1 MEKFKKYIKY
11 LITIAILV
19 FVLINRLFPKMEI
32 MDIIDIS
39 VIIVGVGFTIYSK
52 YIWKF
57 NPFEK
62 NPKVYG
68 SYNVTFIST
77 HDNKKR
83 KMDIDIEQTLFKTKI
98 KIITKESKSVSLVAN
113 IEKINDEWK
122 LIYTYKNEPNIL
134 ERNHSDI
141 HYGTCILS
149 IENNKIVRGYYYTDR
164 NTSGDIKFS
173 IKKS

>member
-19 FVLINRLFPKMEI
+19 FVLINKFFPKMEI

-39 VIIVGVGFTIYSK
+39 VIIVGIGFAIYTK
-52 YIWKF
+52 YIWKY

-62 NPKVYG
+62 KPKVYG
-68 SYNVTFIST
+68 SYNVIFIST

-134 ERNHSDI
+134 ERNHSGI

-149 IENNKIVRGYYYTDR
+149 IENNKIIGGYYYTDR
-164 NTSGDIKFS
+164 NTSGEIEFS
-173 IKKS
+173 IKR